1 MAAHPETPVSE
12 TPGDATHLRAVPEP
26 DQAMGMRYV
35 ARQPILD
42 LYGKVHG
49 YELLFR
55 DGPRAMFSGDGDLA
69 TRTMIDNTVLFGL
82 GRLTGNL
89 PVFLNC
95 TEEALTGRLVHVL
108 PAGMT
113 VLEILEILDPSPA
126 LIGACQHLKACG
138 FRLALDDFTWKPGI
152 EPLVEIADY
161 IKVDFAISDGQ
172 NRRELLRRLG
182 GVTVALVAKKVET
195 QEQYLRARDEGFTLM
210 QGYYFSRPVLMRN
223 HKVPANRLQHV
234 EILRMLQDDTMDL
247 HELTEMVKRDICL
260 TYRLLRLVNSPMSA
274 MRQEVQSVQAALMAV
289 GEETFRR
296 LATLA
301 IASEMNAGQPM
312 ELLRMAFVR
321 GRFCELASVFC
332 NLQPTEQYL
341 LGLLSLLPAMLR
353 VSMSNLTPL
362 LPLRDEIRR
371 ALESEKLP
379 ERALLC
385 WLEGHERADWSTC
398 DIVTEKQRL
407 NAGDL
412 LVCYEEALQWAEA
425 ALHFG

>member
-1 MAAHPETPVSE
+1 MAAHVEMSIN
-12 TPGDATHLRAVPEP
+12 AVPEP
-26 DQAMGMRYV
+26 DLAIGMRYV

-42 LYGKVHG
+42 LRGKVHG

-55 DGPRAMFSGDGDLA
+55 DGPRAVFRGDGDTA

-89 PVFLNC
+89 PAFLNC

-113 VLEILEILDPSPA
+113 VLEILETLDPSPA
-126 LIGACQHLKACG
+126 LIGACQHLKSCG

-161 IKVDFAISDGQ
+161 IKVDFAISDEQ
-172 NRRELLRRLG
+172 NRRQLLRRLS
-182 GVTVALVAKKVET
+182 GVTVALVAEKVET
-195 QEQYLRARDEGFTLM
+195 QEEYLQARDEGFTLM
-210 QGYYFSRPVLMRN
+210 QGYYFCRPVLMKN
-223 HKVPANRLQHV
+223 YKVPANRLQHV
-234 EILRMLQDDTMDL
+234 EILRMLQDETMDL
-247 HELTEMVKRDICL
+247 HELTALVKRDTCL

-274 MRQEVQSVQAALMAV
+274 MRQEVQSVQAALIAV
-289 GEETFRR
+289 GEENFRR

-301 IASEMNAGQPM
+301 ITSEMNAGQPM

-332 NLQPTEQYL
+332 NLLPAEQYL

-353 VSMSNLTPL
+353 VPMSNLTPL
-362 LPLRDEIRR
+362 LPLRDGIRR
-371 ALESEKLP
+371 ALEGEKLP

-398 DIVTEKQRL
+398 DIVTEKQGL

-412 LVCYEEALQWAEA
+412 LVCYEEALHWAEA
-425 ALHFG
+425 ALHLV

>member
-1 MAAHPETPVSE
+1 
-12 TPGDATHLRAVPEP
+12 
-26 DQAMGMRYV
+26 MRYV

-42 LYGKVHG
+42 LHGKVHG

-55 DGPRAMFSGDGDLA
+55 DGPRAMFRGDGDLA
-69 TRTMIDNTVLFGL
+69 TRTMIDNTLLFGL
-82 GRLTGNL
+82 GRLSGNL
-89 PVFLNC
+89 PAFLNC

-113 VLEILEILDPSPA
+113 VLEILETLDPSPA
-126 LIGACQHLKACG
+126 LIGACQHLKSCG

-161 IKVDFAISDGQ
+161 IKVDFAISDEQ
-172 NRRELLRRLG
+172 NRRELLRRLS
-182 GVTVALVAKKVET
+182 GVTVALVAEKVET
-195 QEQYLRARDEGFTLM
+195 QEEYQKARDEGFTLM
-210 QGYYFSRPVLMRN
+210 QGYYFCRPVLMKN
-223 HKVPANRLQHV
+223 YKVPANRLQHV
-234 EILRMLQDDTMDL
+234 EILRMLQDETMDL
-247 HELTEMVKRDICL
+247 HELTGLVKRDTCL

-274 MRQEVQSVQAALMAV
+274 MRQEVQSVQAALIAV
-289 GEETFRR
+289 GEENFRR

-301 IASEMNAGQPM
+301 ITSEMNAGQPM

-332 NLQPTEQYL
+332 NLLPAEQYL
-341 LGLLSLLPAMLR
+341 LGLLSLLTAMLR
-353 VSMSNLTPL
+353 VPMNDLTPL
-362 LPLRDEIRR
+362 LPLRDGIRR
-371 ALESEKLP
+371 ALEGEKLP

-398 DIVTEKQRL
+398 DIVTEKQGL

-412 LVCYEEALQWAEA
+412 LVCYEEALHWAEA
-425 ALHFG
+425 ALHLV

>member
-1 MAAHPETPVSE
+1 MAAHLETPV
-12 TPGDATHLRAVPEP
+12 DATLVSALPES
-26 DQAMGMRYV
+26 DLTIGMRYV
-35 ARQPILD
+35 ARQSILD
-42 LYGKVHG
+42 LHGKVHG

-55 DGPRAMFSGDGDLA
+55 DGPRAVFRGDGDSA
-69 TRTMIDNTVLFGL
+69 TRTMIDNTLLFGL
-82 GRLTGNL
+82 GRLSGNL

-113 VLEILEILDPSPA
+113 VLEVLETLDPSPA
-126 LIGACQHLKACG
+126 LIGACRHLKGCG

-152 EPLVEIADY
+152 EPLVEITDY
-161 IKVDFAISDGQ
+161 IKVDFAISGEKE
-172 NRRELLRRLG
+172 RRELLGRLRG
-182 GVTVALVAKKVET
+182 LTVALIAEKVET
-195 QEQYLRARDEGFTLM
+195 QEEYQQARDEGFTLM
-210 QGYYFSRPVLMRN
+210 QGYYFCRPVLMRN
-223 HKVPANRLQHV
+223 HEVPANRLMHM
-234 EILRMLQDDTMDL
+234 EILRMLQDETMDM
-247 HELTEMVKRDICL
+247 HELAELVKRDTCL
-260 TYRLLRLVNSPMSA
+260 TYRLLRLINSPVSA
-274 MRQEVQSVQAALMAV
+274 MRQEVQSVQAALIAV

-301 IASEMNAGQPM
+301 ITSELNAGQPM

-332 NLQPTEQYL
+332 DQKPTEQYL

-353 VSMSNLTPL
+353 VSMNNLTPL

-371 ALESEKLP
+371 ALEGEKLP

-385 WLEGHERADWSTC
+385 WLEGHERADWLTC
-398 DIVTEKQRL
+398 DIVSDRQGL
-407 NAGDL
+407 NASDL

-425 ALHFG
+425 ALHFV

>member
-1 MAAHPETPVSE
+1 MAAHAETPVNA
-12 TPGDATHLRAVPEP
+12 TPVNALPEP
-26 DQAMGMRYV
+26 DLAIGMRYV

-42 LYGKVHG
+42 LHGKVHG

-55 DGPRAMFSGDGDLA
+55 DGPRAMFRGDGDLA
-69 TRTMIDNTVLFGL
+69 TRTMIDNTLLFGL
-82 GRLTGNL
+82 GRLSGNL
-89 PVFLNC
+89 PAFLNC

-113 VLEILEILDPSPA
+113 VLEILETLDPSPA
-126 LIGACQHLKACG
+126 LISACQHLKACG

-161 IKVDFAISDGQ
+161 IKVDFAISDEQ
-172 NRRELLRRLG
+172 NRRELLRRLS
-182 GVTVALVAKKVET
+182 GVTVALVAEKVET
-195 QEQYLRARDEGFTLM
+195 QEEYQKARDEGFTLM
-210 QGYYFSRPVLMRN
+210 QGYYFCRPVLMKN
-223 HKVPANRLQHV
+223 YKVPANRLQHV
-234 EILRMLQDDTMDL
+234 EILRMLQDETMDL
-247 HELTEMVKRDICL
+247 HELTGLVKRDTCL

-274 MRQEVQSVQAALMAV
+274 MRQEVQSVQAALIAV
-289 GEETFRR
+289 GEENFRR

-301 IASEMNAGQPM
+301 ITSEMNAGQPM

-332 NLQPTEQYL
+332 NLLPAEQYL

-353 VSMSNLTPL
+353 VPMNDLTPL
-362 LPLRDEIRR
+362 LPLRDGIRR
-371 ALESEKLP
+371 ALEGEKLP

-398 DIVTEKQRL
+398 DIVTEKQGL

-412 LVCYEEALQWAEA
+412 LVCYEEALHWAEA
-425 ALHFG
+425 ALHLV

>member
-1 MAAHPETPVSE
+1 MAAHAETPLNT
-12 TPGDATHLRAVPEP
+12 TPISALPEP
-26 DQAMGMRYV
+26 DLAIGMRYF

-42 LYGKVHG
+42 LHGKVHG

-55 DGPRAMFSGDGDLA
+55 DGPHAVFRGDGDAA

-89 PVFLNC
+89 PAFVNC

-108 PAGMT
+108 PASMT
-113 VLEILEILDPSPA
+113 VLEILETLDPSPA
-126 LIGACQHLKACG
+126 LITACRHLKACG

-161 IKVDFAISDGQ
+161 IKVDFAISDEQ
-172 NRRELLRRLG
+172 DRRELLGRLR
-182 GVTVALVAKKVET
+182 GVTVALIAEKVET
-195 QEQYLRARDEGFTLM
+195 QEEYQQARNEGFTLM
-210 QGYYFSRPVLMRN
+210 QGFYFCRPVLLRN
-223 HKVPANRLQHV
+223 YKVPANRLQHV
-234 EILRMLQDDTMDL
+234 EILRMLQDEAMDL
-247 HELTEMVKRDICL
+247 HELTGLVKRDTSL
-260 TYRLLRLVNSPMSA
+260 TYRLLRLVNSPMCA
-274 MRQEVQSVQAALMAV
+274 MRQEVQSVQAALIAV

-301 IASEMNAGQPM
+301 ITSEMNEGQPM

-332 NLQPTEQYL
+332 GLHPTEQYL

-362 LPLRDEIRR
+362 LPLRGEIRR
-371 ALESEKLP
+371 ALEGEKLP

-385 WLEGHERADWSTC
+385 WLEAHERADWLTC
-398 DIVTEKQRL
+398 DIVTEKREL
-407 NAGDL
+407 NAADL
-412 LVCYEEALQWAEA
+412 LVCYEEALQWAQA
-425 ALHFG
+425 ALHLL

>member
-1 MAAHPETPVSE
+1 MATHLETPV
-12 TPGDATHLRAVPEP
+12 DAPPVTAVPEP
-26 DQAMGMRYV
+26 DLAIGMRYV
-35 ARQPILD
+35 VRQPILD
-42 LYGKVHG
+42 LHGKVHA

-55 DGPRAMFSGDGDLA
+55 DGPRAVFRGDGDLA

-113 VLEILEILDPSPA
+113 VLEILETLDPSPA
-126 LIGACQHLKACG
+126 LISACRHLKASG

-161 IKVDFAISDGQ
+161 IKVDFAISDEQ
-172 NRRELLRRLG
+172 NRRELLRRLS
-182 GVTVALVAKKVET
+182 GVTVALVAEKVET
-195 QEQYLRARDEGFTLM
+195 QEEYQQARDEGFTLM
-210 QGYYFSRPVLMRN
+210 QGYYFCRPVLMKN
-223 HKVPANRLQHV
+223 YKVPANRLQHV
-234 EILRMLQDDTMDL
+234 EILRMLQDETMDL
-247 HELTEMVKRDICL
+247 HELTGLVKRDTCL

-274 MRQEVQSVQAALMAV
+274 MRQEVQSVQAALIAV
-289 GEETFRR
+289 GEENFRR

-301 IASEMNAGQPM
+301 ITSEMNAGQPM

-332 NLQPTEQYL
+332 DLSHTEQYL

-353 VSMSNLTPL
+353 VPMNDLTPL
-362 LPLRDEIRR
+362 LPLRDGIRR
-371 ALESEKLP
+371 ALEGEKLP

-398 DIVTEKQRL
+398 DIVTEKQGL

-412 LVCYEEALQWAEA
+412 LVCYEEALHWAEA
-425 ALHFG
+425 ALHLV

>member
-1 MAAHPETPVSE
+1 MAAHLETPVNA
-12 TPGDATHLRAVPEP
+12 TPVSAGLEP
-26 DQAMGMRYV
+26 DLAIGMRYV

-42 LYGKVHG
+42 LRGKVHG

-55 DGPRAMFSGDGDLA
+55 DGPCAVFRGDGDAA

-82 GRLTGNL
+82 GRLSGNL

-113 VLEILEILDPSPA
+113 VLEILETLDPSPA
-126 LIGACQHLKACG
+126 LISACQHLKASG

-161 IKVDFAISDGQ
+161 IKVDFAISDEQ
-172 NRRELLRRLG
+172 ERRELLHRLSG
-182 GVTVALVAKKVET
+182 LAVALIAEKVET
-195 QEQYLRARDEGFTLM
+195 QEQYLQARDEGFTLM
-210 QGYYFSRPVLMRN
+210 QGYYFCRPVLMRN
-223 HKVPANRLQHV
+223 YKVPANRLQHI
-234 EILRMLQDDTMDL
+234 EILRLLQDETMDL
-247 HELTEMVKRDICL
+247 HELAALVKRDTCL
-260 TYRLLRLVNSPMSA
+260 TYRLLRLVNSPVSA
-274 MRQEVQSVQAALMAV
+274 MRQEVQSVQAALIAV

-301 IASEMNAGQPM
+301 ITSEMNAGQPM

-321 GRFCELASVFC
+321 GRFCELASRLC
-332 NLQPTEQYL
+332 NLHPTEQYL

-353 VSMSNLTPL
+353 VTMCNLTPL
-362 LPLRDEIRR
+362 LPLREEIRR
-371 ALESEKLP
+371 ALEGEELP
-379 ERALLC
+379 ERALLS
-385 WLEGHERADWSTC
+385 WLEGHERADWLTC
-398 DIVTEKQRL
+398 DIVLEKQGL
-407 NAGDL
+407 NAVDL

-425 ALHFG
+425 ALHFA

>member
-1 MAAHPETPVSE
+1 MAAHAETPVNA
-12 TPGDATHLRAVPEP
+12 TPVNALPEP
-26 DQAMGMRYV
+26 DLAIGMRYV

-42 LYGKVHG
+42 LHGKVHG

-55 DGPRAMFSGDGDLA
+55 DGPRAMFRGDGDLA
-69 TRTMIDNTVLFGL
+69 TRTMIDNTLLFGL
-82 GRLTGNL
+82 GRLSGNL
-89 PVFLNC
+89 PAFLNC

-113 VLEILEILDPSPA
+113 VLEILETLDPSPA
-126 LIGACQHLKACG
+126 LISACQHLKARG

-161 IKVDFAISDGQ
+161 IKVDFAISDEQ
-172 NRRELLRRLG
+172 NRRELLRRLS
-182 GVTVALVAKKVET
+182 GVTVALVAEKVET
-195 QEQYLRARDEGFTLM
+195 QEEYQQARDEGFTLM
-210 QGYYFSRPVLMRN
+210 QGYYFCRPVLMKN
-223 HKVPANRLQHV
+223 YKVPANRLQHV
-234 EILRMLQDDTMDL
+234 EILRMLQDETMDL
-247 HELTEMVKRDICL
+247 HELTGLVKRDTCL

-274 MRQEVQSVQAALMAV
+274 MRQEVQSVQAALIAV
-289 GEETFRR
+289 GEENFRR

-301 IASEMNAGQPM
+301 ITSEMNAGQPM

-332 NLQPTEQYL
+332 NLLPAEQYL

-353 VSMSNLTPL
+353 VPMSNLTPL
-362 LPLRDEIRR
+362 LPLRDGIRR
-371 ALESEKLP
+371 ALEGEKLP

-398 DIVTEKQRL
+398 DIVTEKQGL

-412 LVCYEEALQWAEA
+412 LVCYEEALHWAEA
-425 ALHFG
+425 ALHLV